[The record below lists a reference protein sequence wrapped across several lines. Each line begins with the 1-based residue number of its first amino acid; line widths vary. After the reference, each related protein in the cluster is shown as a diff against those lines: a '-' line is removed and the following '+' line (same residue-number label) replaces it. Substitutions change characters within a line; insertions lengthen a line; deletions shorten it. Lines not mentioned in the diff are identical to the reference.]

1 MSIGRFYA
9 GICALLRSSSGK
21 YLLAQRSPEKDF
33 GAGGWECVTGRV
45 DQGEGFEQAVRR
57 EILEETGLQ
66 DVQIDFIIDTLH
78 FYRGEPRAETELIG
92 VSFCCSTD
100 RPHTVQ
106 LSAEHTE
113 GHWLT
118 PDEIEALVPKGHWI
132 VDLVRRA
139 ENIRRLASDELLA
152 FYRSTGAAAR

>member
-9 GICALLRSSSGK
+9 GICALLRAPSGK
-21 YLLAQRSPEKDF
+21 YLLAKRSPDKDF
-33 GAGGWECVTGRV
+33 GAGGWECITGRV
-45 DQGEGFEQAVRR
+45 DQGEGFQQAVRR

-66 DVQIDFIIDTLH
+66 EIRIDFIIDTIH
-78 FYRGEPRAETELIG
+78 FYRGEPRAENELLG

-100 RPHTVQ
+100 RPDAVQ

-113 GHWLT
+113 GHWFT
-118 PDEIEALVPKGHWI
+118 PDEIEALLPEGYWI

-139 ENIRRLASDELLA
+139 ETIRGLASDELLA
-152 FYRSTGAAAR
+152 FYESTNAAAS